1 MLVLGS
7 LALSHPA
14 ALIAARP
21 RAVRAIRLTTQKDVL
36 TNQGR
41 GLHYN
46 RIEIAVKMILEV
58 KQRLSGQWRCIAR
71 CFVTMHSPPNR

>member
-21 RAVRAIRLTTQKDVL
+21 RAVRAIRFTTQKDVL
-36 TNQGR
+36 ENPKGESYK
-41 GLHYN
+41 LL
-46 RIEIAVKMILEV
+46 V
-58 KQRLSGQWRCIAR
+58 
-71 CFVTMHSPPNR
+71 